1 MAATIPTNG
10 IGLDAGLD
18 VTGGDITFK
27 TASKGVNLGVTSGA
41 ATNQLH
47 DYEEGTWTPHLEG
60 NTNDEV
66 DNYDSRS
73 GVYTKIGRL
82 VTLHCYID
90 AGTKG
95 TVGGDYVRIG
105 NFPFTPENTNSISY
119 AAASIGYWMN
129 FDINDTQLMAA
140 TYSSNAFAYLF
151 KTSTDNGYSQVTTS
165 NLVDNAR
172 ISMTATYTVA
182 T

>member
-1 MAATIPTNG
+1 MSAGGHLIPGNAATG
-10 IGLDAGLD
+10 IYH
-18 VTGGDITFK
+18 
-27 TASKGVNLGVTSGA
+27 GVTS
-41 ATNQLH
+41 ATDANLLH
-47 DYEEGTWTPHLEG
+47 DYEEGTWTPHLES

-95 TVGGDYVRIG
+95 TVGGDYVRIV
-105 NFPFTPENTNSISY
+105 NFPFTPENTNSITF
-119 AAASIGYWMN
+119 AAATIGYWQN
-129 FDINDTQLMAA
+129 FDINDSQLMAA
-140 TYSSNAFAYLF
+140 TYGSNAFAYLF
-151 KTSTDNGYSQVTTS
+151 KTSTDNGYTQVTTS
-165 NLVDNAR
+165 DLVDNAR
-172 ISMTATYTVA
+172 VAMTATYTVA

>member
-66 DNYDSRS
+66 DNYTSRS

-82 VTLHCYID
+82 VILHCYIN

-95 TVGGDYVRIG
+95 TVGGDYMRVG
-105 NFPFTPENTNSISY
+105 NFPFTPEDTNSISF
-119 AAASIGYWMN
+119 AS
-129 FDINDTQLMAA
+129 
-140 TYSSNAFAYLF
+140 
-151 KTSTDNGYSQVTTS
+151 TSDRDWETMQN
-165 NLVDNAR
+165 N
-172 ISMTATYTVA
+172 
-182 T
+182 